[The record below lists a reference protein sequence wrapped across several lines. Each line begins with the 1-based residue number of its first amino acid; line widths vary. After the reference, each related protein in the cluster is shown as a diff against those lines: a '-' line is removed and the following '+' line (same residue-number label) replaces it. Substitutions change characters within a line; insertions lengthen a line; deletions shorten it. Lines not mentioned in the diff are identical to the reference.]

1 MVDKQEIQHLLN
13 TYFQN
18 GEAGNRVRFQIEDSG
33 IVNVQEIT
41 PGYGVLLAQRGL
53 FPNGKLPVKF
63 GVCYASLILDRCGLT
78 SLEGCPQTVGG
89 RFTAN
94 KNPLKDMTGGPQE
107 VSGRVG
113 FKQEVP
119 VLSLAGFPQRVGQ
132 HLSINYHD
140 KLPLLRALNCQQ
152 GIMLY
157 GPAGMFSKLQK
168 IEAILFKYAG
178 QGKRALFDCQKDL
191 EDAGFEGNARW

>member
-1 MVDKQEIQHLLN
+1 MVDKQEVQHMLN
-13 TYFQN
+13 TYFRN
-18 GEAGNRVRFQIEDSG
+18 GEADNRVRFQIEDSG

-41 PGYGVLLAQRGL
+41 PGYGVLLAIQGP

-63 GVCYASLILDRCGLT
+63 GVCHASLILDRCGLS
-78 SLEGCPQTVGG
+78 SLEGCPQIVGG

-94 KNPLKDMTGGPQE
+94 KNPLKDMTGGPLE

-113 FKQEVP
+113 FRQEVP

-132 HLSINYHD
+132 HLSINYHN

-152 GIMLY
+152 GLMLY
-157 GPAGMFSKLQK
+157 AHNVMQSKLLT
-168 IEAILFKYAG
+168 IEGIFYKYAG
-178 QGKRALFDCQKDL
+178 QGKRALFDCQKEL
-191 EDAGFEGNARW
+191 EDAGFEENARW